1 MLYLFQKIRSL
12 TYFLIVILMVF
23 YQKSTFAQIATL
35 PYTETFS
42 NNFILGNDLD
52 FIPNWFGNEISANER
67 IFQTDN
73 KELGMI
79 ATSSFIPEI
88 QARLK
93 LTNYSNV
100 ALTFNAKS
108 LPNLDGNKSS
118 VLFVSTST
126 DGGTNWYTQRMIDVF
141 QNQTT
146 PFKEYKY
153 NIPGIAFGKSSVLVK
168 FLLVKEIGDGKGPIV
183 IIDDVRFFE
192 ESSDNIPPNVDTVFI
207 STSTRIQVQFND
219 KLNKST
225 AENISNYQGL
235 PNLLNA
241 TLSPNETT
249 VTLNFSSDFGI
260 GIERTLTISNILD
273 KAGNAMAAPYVKKII
288 YNNLRPDIVITE
300 LMYHSPATEDSLE
313 FIELYNK
320 GTTTAILG
328 GLTFSRGITMILPE
342 YNLEAGKYLLLAS
355 NAKAAKNLFGKDFIQ
370 WESGSLNNSGET
382 IEIKNDLDQV
392 VTSLKYERTWG
403 GDGNGHSI
411 SFCSTVSDP
420 NIGNYWISTQKS
432 IGKNINGIEIFAS
445 PGEGCENNLLPE
457 IRFVSYSTYAFEGAK
472 IIKMQVQLV
481 YPNASSSEVTLSI
494 DNSSTATLGS
504 DYNTTSVTFP
514 HKVSF
519 QGSTTLMEFE
529 IQILDDTQKEGVEFI
544 RFNLSNPINAI
555 IGGQGFY
562 TIDILDNDAAITQV
576 CINELSPSNNSL
588 SGIKDNYGNA
598 DDWIEIKN
606 GGADPVTLSGYFVTD
621 DPQNLTKYQFPL
633 TDIDSLTIAPKG
645 YLILWADN
653 ETYQGVYHL
662 NFALSAS
669 GEYFALVM
677 PDGKTVVDD
686 VSFPALQTNTSYGRQ
701 KDCDDTWIV
710 FSTPTFKA
718 SNQPTSVI
726 NRTNSKPIVLYP
738 NPNSGNILYISEP
751 ISFQI
756 FDQLGRQV
764 DKNIS
769 AQQIDVSALSNG
781 MYFLVT
787 DEGLST
793 NFIINR

>member
-1 MLYLFQKIRSL
+1 MRNL
-12 TYFLIVILMVF
+12 TYFSIVILMVF
-23 YQKSTFAQIATL
+23 YQKSSFAQIATL

-42 NNFILGNDLD
+42 SNFILGNELD
-52 FIPNWFGNEISANER
+52 FIPNWFGNEIRKDER
-67 IFQTDN
+67 IFQTDD
-73 KELGMI
+73 KELGLI
-79 ATSSFIPEI
+79 ATSSFNPEI

-100 ALTFNAKS
+100 ALTFKAKS

-118 VLFVSTST
+118 TLYVSTST
-126 DGGTNWYTQRMIDVF
+126 DGGTSWYTQRTMDVF
-141 QNQTT
+141 QNQITS
-146 PFKEYKY
+146 FKEYKY
-153 NIPGIAFGKSSVLVK
+153 NLPGVASGKSSVLVK
-168 FLLVKEIGDGKGPIV
+168 FFLLKEDGEGKSPIV

-192 ESSDNIPPNVDTVFI
+192 EPSDNIPPEIDLVYINN
-207 STSTRIQVQFND
+207 SKRITIYFND
-219 KLNKST
+219 KVNSSAT
-225 AENISNYQGL
+225 EPTNYQGL
-235 PNLLNA
+235 PNLLSA

-260 GIERTLTISNILD
+260 GIERTLTVSNIVD
-273 KAGNAMAAPYVKKII
+273 KAGNAMTESYVKKII
-288 YNNLRPDIVITE
+288 YNNLRPDIAITE
-300 LMYHSPATEDSLE
+300 LMYHSPAEDDSLE

-328 GLTFSRGITMILPE
+328 GLTFSKGITMILPE

-355 NAKAAKNLFGKDFIQ
+355 NAKAAKNLFGKDFLQ
-370 WESGSLNNSGET
+370 WESGSLNNNGET
-382 IEIKNDLDQV
+382 IEIKNNLDQV

-420 NIGNYWISTQKS
+420 NIGNYWLSTQKS
-432 IGKNINGIEIFAS
+432 IGKEIDGIEIFAS
-445 PGEGCENNLLPE
+445 PGEGCENNIIPE
-457 IRFVSYSTYAFEGAK
+457 MRFTSYSTYAFEGAK

-481 YPNASSSEVTLSI
+481 YPNAGTSEATLSI
-494 DNSSTATLGS
+494 DNSSTATFGS
-504 DYNTTSVTFP
+504 DYNISSITFP
-514 HKVSF
+514 HKVLF
-519 QGSTTLMEFE
+519 TADKTLIEFE
-529 IQILDDTQKEGVEFI
+529 IQILDDLEKEGIEFVI
-544 RFNLSNPINAI
+544 FNLSDPVNAK
-555 IGGQGFY
+555 IGGKGNFR
-562 TIDILDNDAAITQV
+562 IDILDNDASITQV
-576 CINELSPSNNSL
+576 CVNELCASNNSS

-606 GGADPVTLSGYFVTD
+606 GGSDPITLSGYFVTD
-621 DPQNLTKYQFPL
+621 DPQNLTKYQLPL

-653 ETYQGVYHL
+653 ETNQGVYHL

-686 VSFPALQTNTSYGRQ
+686 VSFPALQTNTSYGRE
-701 KDCDDTWIV
+701 KDCADKWMI

-726 NRTNSKPIVLYP
+726 NRTNSKPIILYP
-738 NPNSGNILYISEP
+738 NPNSGNILFISEP

-756 FDQLGRQV
+756 FDQMGRQIYR
-764 DKNIS
+764 NIS
-769 AQQIDVSALSNG
+769 TQQIDVSALTNG

-787 DEGLST
+787 DDGLST

>member
-1 MLYLFQKIRSL
+1 MQYFYQKMRNL
-12 TYFLIVILMVF
+12 TYFSIVILMVF
-23 YQKSTFAQIATL
+23 YQKSSFAQIATL

-42 NNFILGNDLD
+42 SNFILGNELD
-52 FIPNWFGNEISANER
+52 FIPNWFGNEIRKDER
-67 IFQTDN
+67 IFQTDD
-73 KELGMI
+73 KELGLI
-79 ATSSFIPEI
+79 ATSSFNPEI

-100 ALTFNAKS
+100 ALTFKAKS

-118 VLFVSTST
+118 TLYVSTST
-126 DGGTNWYTQRMIDVF
+126 DGGTSWYTQRTMDVF
-141 QNQTT
+141 QNQITS
-146 PFKEYKY
+146 FKEYKY
-153 NIPGIAFGKSSVLVK
+153 NLPGVASGKSSVLVK
-168 FLLVKEIGDGKGPIV
+168 FFLLKEDGEGKSPIV

-192 ESSDNIPPNVDTVFI
+192 ESSDNIPPEIDLVYINN
-207 STSTRIQVQFND
+207 SKRITIYFND
-219 KLNKST
+219 KVNSSAT
-225 AENISNYQGL
+225 EPTNYQGL
-235 PNLLNA
+235 PNLLSA

-260 GIERTLTISNILD
+260 GIERTLTVSNIVD
-273 KAGNAMAAPYVKKII
+273 KAGNAMTESYVKKII
-288 YNNLRPDIVITE
+288 YNNLRPDIAITE
-300 LMYHSPATEDSLE
+300 LMYHSPAEDDSLE

-328 GLTFSRGITMILPE
+328 GLTFSKGITMILPE

-355 NAKAAKNLFGKDFIQ
+355 NAKAAKNLFGKDFLQ
-370 WESGSLNNSGET
+370 WESGSLNNNGET

-420 NIGNYWISTQKS
+420 NIGNYWLSTQKS
-432 IGKNINGIEIFAS
+432 IGKEIDGIEIFAS
-445 PGEGCENNLLPE
+445 PGEGCENNIIPE
-457 IRFVSYSTYAFEGAK
+457 MRFTSYSTYAFEGAK

-481 YPNASSSEVTLSI
+481 YPNAGTSEAILSI
-494 DNSSTATLGS
+494 DNSFTATFGS
-504 DYNTTSVTFP
+504 DYNISSITFP
-514 HKVSF
+514 HKVLF
-519 QGSTTLMEFE
+519 TADKTLIEFE
-529 IQILDDTQKEGVEFI
+529 IQILDDLEKEGIEFVI
-544 RFNLSNPINAI
+544 FNLSDPVNAK
-555 IGGQGFY
+555 IGGKGNFR
-562 TIDILDNDAAITQV
+562 IDILDNDASITQV
-576 CINELSPSNNSL
+576 CVNELCASNNSS

-606 GGADPVTLSGYFVTD
+606 GGSDPITLSGYFVTD
-621 DPQNLTKYQFPL
+621 DPQNLTKYQLPL

-653 ETYQGVYHL
+653 ETNQGVYHL

-686 VSFPALQTNTSYGRQ
+686 VSFPALQTNTSYGRE
-701 KDCDDTWIV
+701 KDCADKWMI

-726 NRTNSKPIVLYP
+726 NRTNSKPIILYP
-738 NPNSGNILYISEP
+738 NPNSGNILFISEP

-756 FDQLGRQV
+756 FDQMGRQIYR
-764 DKNIS
+764 NIS
-769 AQQIDVSALSNG
+769 TQQIDVSALTNG

-787 DEGLST
+787 DDGLST

>member
-1 MLYLFQKIRSL
+1 MQYFYQKMRNL
-12 TYFLIVILMVF
+12 TYFSIVILMVF
-23 YQKSTFAQIATL
+23 YQKSSFAQIATL

-42 NNFILGNDLD
+42 SNFILGNELD
-52 FIPNWFGNEISANER
+52 FIPNWFGNEIRKDER
-67 IFQTDN
+67 IFQTDD
-73 KELGMI
+73 KELGLI
-79 ATSSFIPEI
+79 ATSSFNPEI

-100 ALTFNAKS
+100 ALTFKAKS

-118 VLFVSTST
+118 TLYVSTST
-126 DGGTNWYTQRMIDVF
+126 DGGTSWYTQRTMDVF
-141 QNQTT
+141 QNQITS
-146 PFKEYKY
+146 FKEYKY
-153 NIPGIAFGKSSVLVK
+153 NLPGVASGKSSVLVK
-168 FLLVKEIGDGKGPIV
+168 FFLLKEDGEGKSPIV

-192 ESSDNIPPNVDTVFI
+192 EPSDNIPPEIDLVYINN
-207 STSTRIQVQFND
+207 SKRITIYFND
-219 KLNKST
+219 KVNSSAT
-225 AENISNYQGL
+225 EPTNYQGL
-235 PNLLNA
+235 PNLLSA

-260 GIERTLTISNILD
+260 GIERTLTVSNIVD
-273 KAGNAMAAPYVKKII
+273 KAGNAMTESYVKKII
-288 YNNLRPDIVITE
+288 YNNLRPDIAITE
-300 LMYHSPATEDSLE
+300 LMYHSPAEDDSLE

-328 GLTFSRGITMILPE
+328 GLTFSKGITMILPE

-355 NAKAAKNLFGKDFIQ
+355 NAKAAKNLFGKDFLQ
-370 WESGSLNNSGET
+370 WESGSLNNNGET
-382 IEIKNDLDQV
+382 IEIKNNLDQV

-420 NIGNYWISTQKS
+420 NIGNYWLSTQKS
-432 IGKNINGIEIFAS
+432 IGKEIDGIEIFAS
-445 PGEGCENNLLPE
+445 PGEGCENNIIPE
-457 IRFVSYSTYAFEGAK
+457 MRFTSYSTYAFEGAK

-481 YPNASSSEVTLSI
+481 YPNAGTSEATLSI
-494 DNSSTATLGS
+494 DNSSTATFGS
-504 DYNTTSVTFP
+504 DYNISSITFP
-514 HKVSF
+514 HKVLF
-519 QGSTTLMEFE
+519 TADKTLIEFE
-529 IQILDDTQKEGVEFI
+529 IQILDDLEKEGIEFVI
-544 RFNLSNPINAI
+544 FNLSDPVNAK
-555 IGGQGFY
+555 IGGKGNFR
-562 TIDILDNDAAITQV
+562 IDILDNDASITQV
-576 CINELSPSNNSL
+576 CVNELCASNNSS

-606 GGADPVTLSGYFVTD
+606 GGSDPITLSGYFVTD
-621 DPQNLTKYQFPL
+621 DPQNLTKYQLPL

-653 ETYQGVYHL
+653 ETNQGVYHL

-686 VSFPALQTNTSYGRQ
+686 VSFPALQTNTSYGRE
-701 KDCDDTWIV
+701 KDCADKWMI

-726 NRTNSKPIVLYP
+726 NRTNSKPIILYP
-738 NPNSGNILYISEP
+738 NPNSGNILFISEP

-756 FDQLGRQV
+756 FDQMGRQIYR
-764 DKNIS
+764 NIS
-769 AQQIDVSALSNG
+769 TQQIDVSALTNG

-787 DEGLST
+787 DDGLST